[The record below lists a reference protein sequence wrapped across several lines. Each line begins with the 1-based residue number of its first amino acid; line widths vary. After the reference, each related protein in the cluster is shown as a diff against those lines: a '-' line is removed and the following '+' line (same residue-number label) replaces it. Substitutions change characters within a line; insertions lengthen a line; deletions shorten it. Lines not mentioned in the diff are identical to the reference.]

1 MAREALSL
9 TVAQSERAGL
19 TSEQARERLASDG
32 PNALPA
38 PTRTPAWRR
47 LARQLTD
54 IFALLLWAAAAL
66 AWIAGLI
73 QLTIAISLV
82 VMVNAAFAFAQ
93 ERRADHA
100 AERLR
105 SLLPTRVN
113 VRRDRILRQIDAT
126 QVVTGDVLVLEA
138 GDRVP
143 ADARILLADA
153 LLIDTS
159 TLTGESEPAALQDE
173 DAAFA
178 GTFVVEGTADAL
190 VTATG
195 AATRL
200 AGIARAT
207 TQTQAHPT
215 PLTRELHRVVRVIGA
230 IAVGTGVAFFVLTL
244 AIGRPP
250 TEGFLLAIG
259 VTVALVPEALLPTVT
274 LALAWGAEQMAHRNV
289 LVRSLDAVE
298 TLGST
303 TFVCTDKTGT
313 LTRNEMT
320 VVEAW
325 TPAGVAHVTTP
336 GYGPQADLEIE
347 PAEGRPADVAG
358 ACAALVHLATAAA
371 RCSRGYAQQDP
382 AAAGGQW
389 HAHGDPM
396 EASIDAFARRLGVD
410 TDGPRALGHADVAFG
425 FDPHRRRMSVL
436 ADGMVL
442 TKGAPDGILRLCTA
456 DGGAEGHAQAEQA
469 VAQLSGKGLRVLAVA
484 GRPVGDTPPT
494 SAAGAER
501 DLVLL
506 GLLGLHDP
514 PRSDVADALTACRT
528 AGVGVA
534 MITGDHPVT
543 ASAIAL
549 QVGLRHAD
557 DPVLLGTD
565 LPTDDAALGALLDH
579 DGVVVARVSPEDKL
593 RIAHALRLRGHVV
606 AMTGDGVNDGPALR
620 EADIGIAMGRSGTDV
635 AREACDLVLL
645 DDNFASVVAGI
656 EQGRAT
662 YVNVRRF
669 LTYHLSDNVAEL
681 APFAV
686 WGLSGGSIPLA
697 LGVLQ
702 ILALDIGTD
711 TLSAVA
717 LGAEPP
723 AAHLLERPP
732 VRGRLLNRSVLRR
745 AFGLLGPAEAL
756 MGMAAFGATFL
767 AAGWRPGEPFP
778 GGTTLAAASG
788 ATFLTVVLAQTAN
801 AFACRS
807 STRTPAALGWLTNRL
822 LPPSVAAALVFCV
835 LTLVVPP
842 VARALGQRWP
852 TPVGLLFAVVSVG
865 VLLGVDTVD
874 KRLRAR
880 RGRRSSP
887 VPGMPII

>member
-1 MAREALSL
+1 M
-9 TVAQSERAGL
+9 
-19 TSEQARERLASDG
+19 
-32 PNALPA
+32 
-38 PTRTPAWRR
+38 
-47 LARQLTD
+47 
-54 IFALLLWAAAAL
+54 
-66 AWIAGLI
+66 
-73 QLTIAISLV
+73 
-82 VMVNAAFAFAQ
+82 
-93 ERRADHA
+93 
-100 AERLR
+100 
-105 SLLPTRVN
+105 
-113 VRRDRILRQIDAT
+113 
-126 QVVTGDVLVLEA
+126 LEA

-159 TLTGESEPAALQDE
+159 TLTGESEPAALEDE

-195 AATRL
+195 ASTRL

-207 TQTQAHPT
+207 TQTEAHAT
-215 PLTRELHRVVRVIGA
+215 PLTKELHRVVRVIGA
-230 IAVGTGVAFFVLTL
+230 IAVGTGVGFFALTL

-325 TPAGVAHVTTP
+325 TPSAVAHVTTP
-336 GYGPQADLEIE
+336 GYGPQADVEIE
-347 PAEGRPADVAG
+347 PADGG
-358 ACAALVHLATAAA
+358 ARAALVHLATAAA

-382 AAAGGQW
+382 AATGGQW

-396 EASIDAFARRLGVD
+396 EAAIDTFARRLGVD

-456 DGGAEGHAQAEQA
+456 DGGARGRARAEQA
-469 VAQLSGKGLRVLAVA
+469 VADLSAKGLRVLAVA

-494 SAAGAER
+494 SAAEAER
-501 DLVLL
+501 DLSLL
-506 GLLGLHDP
+506 GLVGLHDP
-514 PRSDVADALTACRT
+514 PRSDVADALAACRT
-528 AGVGVA
+528 AGVCVA

-549 QVGLRHAD
+549 QVGLRRPD
-557 DPVLLGTD
+557 DPVMLGTD
-565 LPTDDAALGALLDH
+565 LPADDAALGALLDH

-756 MGMAAFGATFL
+756 MGLAAFGATFL
-767 AAGWRPGEPFP
+767 AAGWRPGQPFP
-778 GGTTLAAASG
+778 TGSTLAAASG
-788 ATFLTVVLAQTAN
+788 ATFLTVVLAQAAN

-822 LPPSVAAALVFCV
+822 LPPSVGVALVFCV
-835 LTLVVPP
+835 LSLLVPP
-842 VARALGQRWP
+842 VARALGQQWP
-852 TPVGLLFAVVSVG
+852 TPVGLLFAVASIG
-865 VLLGVDTVD
+865 VLLGVDAAD

-880 RGRRSSP
+880 RGARSSP
-887 VPGMPII
+887 ERQMPIT